1 MKLPKKPALL
11 LATPVTFLAAAEPV
25 WAVQSHGGTEGLVVH
40 QLGHVLFAGGVM
52 YLLYHQRRLKQ
63 RLKEYTSF
71 EFTMFLW
78 LILSWNFLT
87 FVGHALREYVNPAN
101 FIMVDGEFI
110 AYTINDFADVLFYLS
125 HLDHLLLVPSFVF
138 LLLALRKWGYR

>member
-1 MKLPKKPALL
+1 MKHSHKFTLL
-11 LATPVTFLAAAEPV
+11 LAACIMYLAAAEPA
-25 WAVQSHGGTEGLVVH
+25 WAVQSHGGIEGLVVH
-40 QLGHVLFAGGVM
+40 QLGHVLFAGGVV

-78 LILSWNFLT
+78 FMLAWNFLT
-87 FVGHALREYVNPAN
+87 FVGHALREYANPAN
-101 FIMVDGEFI
+101 FIYVDGELF

-125 HLDHLLLVPSFVF
+125 RLDHLLLVPSFIF
-138 LLLALRKWGYR
+138 LLLALKKWEHP